1 MSTSSFDRPLVLTEK
16 GAKKLF
22 ELLEKWEKDPPEPDG
37 IEPYSDEDRAEVDEL
52 LKKVFRSSEGSP
64 KE

>member
-16 GAKKLF
+16 GAEKLF

-37 IEPYSDEDRAEVDEL
+37 IEPYSDADEAEVDEL
-52 LKKVFRSSEGSP
+52 LKKLFHSG
-64 KE
+64 K